1 MYLLHLN
8 KDLYIM
14 YKENIQDNLS
24 LKNIQ
29 F

>member
-8 KDLYIM
+8 RDLYIM
-14 YKENIQDNLS
+14 YTENIQDNLS